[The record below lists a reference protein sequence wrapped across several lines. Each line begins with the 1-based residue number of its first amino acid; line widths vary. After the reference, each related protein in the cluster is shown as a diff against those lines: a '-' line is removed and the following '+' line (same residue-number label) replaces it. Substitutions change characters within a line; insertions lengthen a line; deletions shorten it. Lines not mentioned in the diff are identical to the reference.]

1 MNGDRFLMQI
11 NDSELQAKQ
20 PIWTSSFKKRAKINM
35 KEHLQCI
42 SLCASYVFRKWVS
55 VQLFTVK
62 TLVFPLTYLCIHV
75 ATKIMQNML
84 WNTH

>member
-11 NDSELQAKQ
+11 NDSELQTTQ

-75 ATKIMQNML
+75 ATKTMQNML